1 MHLHISTMT
10 TPLANELQYLPICSI
25 QEIISFD
32 TVKTDHY
39 AETFPVFQSAT
50 IIGNL
55 QVCIIIWQSDMYNQK

>member
-1 MHLHISTMT
+1 MT

-32 TVKTDHY
+32 IVKTDQY

-50 IIGNL
+50 IIRNL
-55 QVCIIIWQSDMYNQK
+55 QVCIII

>member
-10 TPLANELQYLPICSI
+10 TPLANELQYLPTCSI
-25 QEIISFD
+25 REIIFD
-32 TVKTDHY
+32 TVKTDQY

-55 QVCIIIWQSDMYNQK
+55 QVCIISWQTDMYNQK